1 MNRYKAFDL
10 RTSILA
16 IVATL
21 FVSTSSLLVAAGPL
35 ESGTS
40 TATPAIVLTA

>member
-10 RTSILA
+10 RTSIFA

-35 ESGTS
+35 DAS
-40 TATPAIVLTA
+40 TAAATPAIVLTA